1 MKEKYTYT
9 YNRITSYGTW
19 GDKVVTVSTGDSK
32 ITDEDQNVAQ
42 ALLFNYLDAT
52 DGSQEEGTLLAE
64 NYLGNGEKFHGQVWL
79 KLTIRFIRL
88 SSRWE

>member
-19 GDKVVTVSTGDSK
+19 GNKVVTVSTGDSN

-64 NYLGNGEKFHGQVWL
+64 NSWVTAKKFHGQVWL
-79 KLTIRFIRL
+79 KPTTRFIR
-88 SSRWE
+88 R

>member
-1 MKEKYTYT
+1 MFALVYNKGGAGTGASYYLGADGKMKEKYTYT

-19 GDKVVTVSTGDSK
+19 RDKVVTVSTGDSK

-52 DGSQEEGTLLAE
+52 DGSQVRGYLACRKLL
-64 NYLGNGEKFHGQVWL
+64 G
-79 KLTIRFIRL
+79 
-88 SSRWE
+88 